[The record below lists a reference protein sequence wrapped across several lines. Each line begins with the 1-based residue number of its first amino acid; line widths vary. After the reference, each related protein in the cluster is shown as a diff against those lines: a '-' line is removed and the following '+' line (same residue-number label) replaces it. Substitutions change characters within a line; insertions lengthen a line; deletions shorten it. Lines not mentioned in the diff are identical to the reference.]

1 MKDKNLKVIYR
12 RGEGGELYV
21 FLYRSNFH
29 IATIQV
35 NSLNGIDVYRGKN
48 NKSKIRL
55 HETPTA

>member
-29 IATIQV
+29 IATIEV
-35 NSLNGIDVYRGKN
+35 DALNGIEVYRGIN
-48 NKSKIRL
+48 NKSKIKL
-55 HETPTA
+55 HESPTA